1 MRTHGTAVTLTGL
14 LSLAL
19 VAGCSGG
26 EGTGSPTGPATPSVT
41 AAPAPAEPTTAT
53 SSAEPDAGDD
63 ATQEAPGENS
73 TEDVAEDVTGEPGTG
88 VPADEEPTV
97 TGPAGP
103 TDPGA
108 GEDPGED
115 GSAGGDPADPPADGL
130 AVPEGSGCTPGE
142 GPLPDGQWYGEVDG
156 ADTAGVQLD
165 LQCFFLGEEAD
176 RAALEDGE
184 VMVPVPNG
192 YYVRNTDPAVRTFD
206 VAAGTQVLHYPTG
219 DPATARVLGY
229 AEWAGLVRD
238 GQVLLLGVWLT
249 VDDGAVVAVE
259 EQWTP

>member
-1 MRTHGTAVTLTGL
+1 MRTHGTALTLTGL

-19 VAGCSGG
+19 VAGCSGR
-26 EGTGSPTGPATPSVT
+26 EEAASPTAPSTPSVT

-53 SSAEPDAGDD
+53 SPAEPDPGDQ
-63 ATQEAPGENS
+63 TGEEVPTEEV
-73 TEDVAEDVTGEPGTG
+73 TEDVTDDPGTG
-88 VPADEEPTV
+88 VPTSEQPTV

-103 TDPGA
+103 ADPGA
-108 GEDPGED
+108 GEDPGE
-115 GSAGGDPADPPADGL
+115 GGAPGGDPTGDPPADGL

-156 ADTAGVQLD
+156 ADPAGVRFD
-165 LQCFFLGEEAD
+165 LMCFFLGEEAD
-176 RAALEDGE
+176 KAALEDGE

-192 YYVRNTDPAVRTFD
+192 YYVRNTDTTVRTFD
-206 VAAGTQVLHYPTG
+206 VAEGTQVLHYPTG
-219 DPATARVLGY
+219 DPATARVLDY
-229 AEWAGLVRD
+229 AEWAGLVTD